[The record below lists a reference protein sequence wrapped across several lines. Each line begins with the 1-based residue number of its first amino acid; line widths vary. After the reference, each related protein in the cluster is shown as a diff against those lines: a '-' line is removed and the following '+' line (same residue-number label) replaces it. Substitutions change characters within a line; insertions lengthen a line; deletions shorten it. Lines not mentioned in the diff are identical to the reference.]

1 MSRVR
6 RLARLSLVALGLSAA
21 MFAAA
26 FAGEI
31 VDAAQQA
38 ESHEAAGNPVK
49 ALAAIENAFNALWDK
64 APLQFSE
71 ALFVSGKPQGFGI
84 YEPRPTSVFKPGEDM
99 PVYAEPFGYG
109 GYGRKGDAFVISFDA
124 DFELRTASGQNPP
137 CPQGLRS
144 PRNDLAAA
152 EQGVSGFHQLQFP
165 RPQARRLCVGDD
177 TARPKLAEVRHV
189 RAAVHH
195 RGALIPRECM
205 RPWRASVRR
214 RTATGRASPI

>member
-1 MSRVR
+1 M
-6 RLARLSLVALGLSAA
+6 L
-21 MFAAA
+21 AAA

-71 ALFVSGKPQGFGI
+71 ALFVSGRPQGFGI

-109 GYGRKGDAFVISFDA
+109 YGRKGDAFVISFDA
-124 DFELRTASGQNPP
+124 DFELRTASGQI
-137 CPQGLRS
+137 L
-144 PRNDLAAA
+144 
-152 EQGVSGFHQLQFP
+152 H
-165 RPQARRLCVGDD
+165 ARKDFAHLEM
-177 TARPKLAEVRHV
+177 T
-189 RAAVHH
+189 
-195 RGALIPRECM
+195 
-205 RPWRASVRR
+205 SRR
-214 RTATGRASPI
+214 RNKEFQVFVNYNFRGLKPGDYVLATTLRDQNSPKSGTFELPFTIAAP